1 MFSEEKPLI
10 RVEISICG
18 TFINQTPAYIHY
30 RRPTPPTFT
39 RYRRL
44 LYTRCTRQPV
54 YQTRSGKWLLPVV
67 TRRHFARYRY
77 LNNSNKDLGIIRKG
91 KLQRAMSSIGHR
103 IESTIGFHRVWSRYV
118 IILNDEFSYIRFF
131 NLWKNSH
138 LKILRKWNWFLK
150 FNYKFLII
158 K

>member
-77 LNNSNKDLGIIRKG
+77 LNNSNKDLGIVRKG
-91 KLQRAMSSIGHR
+91 KLQRAIVFDRPSNRIDDRFPSSLIETCNNFERR
-103 IESTIGFHRVWSRYV
+103 I
-118 IILNDEFSYIRFF
+118 
-131 NLWKNSH
+131 
-138 LKILRKWNWFLK
+138 FL
-150 FNYKFLII
+150 YTFLQSVEEQSS
-158 K
+158 